1 MNGMPNKTS
10 SKDKAEQYRNE
21 RKERI
26 AKAAKKRK
34 KNLDKR
40 LKLQKLIGKVIAIT
54 LGAAAV
60 LGIAFYILWFT
71 GIFETSP
78 TALTLGEQKV
88 SVRDYTYYYS
98 LMYNYTVNQAKQYQ
112 QQYGQDMI
120 GLDLTKSPEDQECP
134 YKNDK
139 DETQTWAEYF
149 RTSAIDRAK
158 QYELLYREAIAAK
171 YALTDKENKEIAD
184 QIEQIRK
191 TAAGSNLSL
200 NAYLRMFYGKGITEK
215 FLTAQLKKETLV
227 SRYAQEKYKSY
238 EKAVTDKYISDTY
251 KKAKDNY
258 DVVSLRLFSFNLEK
272 LSKKTGET
280 DEQLAA
286 RQKEADAKVK
296 EKADAMLAAVKDEAT
311 FLTLAAKNT
320 ADKAYDA
327 ETATINYYKKY
338 DSVKS
343 SVSEAGAKW
352 AFGDGRKAG
361 DKSVFKTDSA
371 YVVVYVV
378 RAQFPANS
386 VDVRHILISFKEDT
400 QDTTEPTAKEIEAAR
415 KKAAELYAKWKK
427 GAATE
432 DSFSALAKTES
443 ADTGSN
449 EKGGLYDDMRVGT
462 MVAPFEKWS
471 FDPARKKGDTGIV
484 KTDYGYHIMY
494 FVANNKD
501 DFDYEETIRTAK
513 AEDDYNAY
521 ETGLSDKAEYKLAK
535 NEKNIDKG
543 MKNALKAIDTKIAS
557 DNSSSSSVS

>member
-1 MNGMPNKTS
+1 MPNKTS
-10 SKDKAEQYRNE
+10 SKDKAELYRNE

-34 KNLDKR
+34 KNLDKKIR
-40 LKLQKLIGKVIAIT
+40 LQKLIGKIVAIT
-54 LGAAAV
+54 LSAV
-60 LGIAFYILWFT
+60 AVFGIAFYILWFT
-71 GIFETSP
+71 GVFETSP
-78 TALTLGEQKV
+78 TALTLGEQKI

-98 LMYNYTVNQAKQYQ
+98 LMYNYTVNQSQQYQ

-120 GLDLTKSPEDQECP
+120 GLDLTISPEDQECP

-139 DETQTWAEYF
+139 DETQTWAAYF

-158 QYELLYREAIAAK
+158 QYEQLYREAVAAK
-171 YALTDKENKEIAD
+171 YSLNDEENKEITE
-184 QIEQIRK
+184 QIEEIRK

-227 SRYAQEKYKSY
+227 SKYAEAKYNGY

-251 KKAKDNY
+251 KKAKDDY
-258 DVVSLRLFSFNLEK
+258 DVVSMRLFSFALEK
-272 LSKKTGET
+272 LTKKDGET
-280 DEQLAA
+280 DAQLAA
-286 RQKEADAKVK
+286 RQKAADAKVK
-296 EKADAMLAAVKDEAT
+296 EKADAMLAAAGDEAA

-320 ADKAYDA
+320 TDKAYDA
-327 ETATINYYKKY
+327 ETATLNYNKNFE
-338 DSVKS
+338 SVKS

-352 AFGDGRKAG
+352 IFGDGRKAG
-361 DKSVFKTDSA
+361 DKNVFKTDTA
-371 YVVVYVV
+371 YIVVYLV
-378 RAQFPANS
+378 RAQFASNS
-386 VDVRHILISFKEDT
+386 VDVRHILISYKEDS
-400 QDTTEPTAKEIEAAR
+400 QDTTEPTAEEIETAR
-415 KKAAELYAKWKK
+415 KAAAELYAKWKK

-443 ADTGSN
+443 ADPGSA
-449 EKGGLYDDMRVGT
+449 EKGGLYESVKVGD

-501 DFDYEETIRTAK
+501 EFDYEATIKTAK

-521 ETGLSDKAEYKLAK
+521 ETGLTDKAAYKLTK
-535 NEKNIDKG
+535 NEKNLDKG
-543 MKNALKAIDTKIAS
+543 MVNALKAIETKIAS
-557 DNSSSSSVS
+557 NNSSSGTSIG